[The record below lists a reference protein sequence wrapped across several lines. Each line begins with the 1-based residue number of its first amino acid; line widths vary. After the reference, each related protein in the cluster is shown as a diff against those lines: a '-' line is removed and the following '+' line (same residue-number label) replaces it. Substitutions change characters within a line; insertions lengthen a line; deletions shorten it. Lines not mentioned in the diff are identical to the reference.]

1 MSRTGLLLGAGA
13 SYDIGMPLAAE
24 LTDELRDWLTP
35 AKLRHLN
42 DGWRQQGGGYSDAA
56 IEGLAGVLVR
66 QDMTYEHILGHLQVE
81 QARANS
87 QEHHGLIAFL
97 SEMLYALLK
106 ERHVLN
112 PGFIARAIRNLD
124 GVKRLAEVHRPLWVF
139 SLNHD
144 LVVECFS
151 AYSGV
156 PLECGYGEER
166 VRLPRRDAA
175 GATVGEIEALVMRRE
190 QLREGRLSFFG
201 PGTAG
206 INLLKIHGS
215 LDEFAFND
223 GEDLLKIAPAEN
235 TISATLTALDLVN
248 REVRYIDPRWPGG
261 VVRGTNEIVYED
273 AEGEMQ
279 FLRRSLLGGM
289 FKFQGQQGQTVPEE
303 LLGYFESALNRL
315 SALICIGYGF
325 GDPHIN
331 QAIRAWLERTEER
344 RLTIVDPAISRVPDS
359 LLHLSPQIRMEA
371 VTATDYLDREGGV
384 TRTRRERLEEEMSR
398 VIRADR
404 ARGKVLLAEWQ
415 ERTMAGLMDRTEG
428 LIARLPRKGS
438 DVDLDS
444 LGVSSEDLPDWVREQ
459 IQVPSI
465 EEMLEEFL
473 EQATESP
480 ES

>member
-24 LTDELRDWLTP
+24 LTDEIRDWLTP
-35 AKLRHLN
+35 AKLSNLN

-56 IEGLAGVLVR
+56 IEGLADVLVR

-97 SEMLYALLK
+97 SEALYALLK

-112 PGFIARAIRNLD
+112 ISFIARAIRNLD
-124 GVKRLAEVHRPLWVF
+124 GVKRLAEIQRPLWVF

-144 LVVECFS
+144 LLVECFS

-156 PLECGYGEER
+156 PLKSGYSEER
-166 VRLPRRDAA
+166 VRLPRRDAS
-175 GATVGEIEALVMRRE
+175 GSTVGEIEALVMRRE
-190 QLREGRLSFFG
+190 QLLEGRLSFFG
-201 PGTAG
+201 EGILG

-223 GEDLLKIAPAEN
+223 GQDLLKLAPAEDS
-235 TISATLTALDLVN
+235 ISATLSALDLVN

-261 VVRGTNEIVYED
+261 VVRGSNEIIYED

-289 FKFQGQQGQTVPEE
+289 FKFQGQQGQTVPVE
-303 LLGYFESALNRL
+303 LLRYFESALNQL

-325 GDPHIN
+325 GDAHIN
-331 QAIRAWLERTEER
+331 QAIREWLERTGER
-344 RLTIVDPAISRVPDS
+344 HLTIVDPAISRVPDS
-359 LLHLSPQIRMEA
+359 LLHLSPQVRMEA
-371 VTATDYLDREGGV
+371 VTATDYLNREGDV
-384 TRTRRERLEEEMSR
+384 IRSRHEQLEGEVSR
-398 VIRADR
+398 IIRADS
-404 ARGKVLLAEWQ
+404 ARGKVLLAEWR
-415 ERTMAGLMDRTEG
+415 ERVMADLTDRAVGLF
-428 LIARLPRKGS
+428 ARLPRKGEE
-438 DVDLDS
+438 VDLDS
-444 LGVSSEDLPDWVREQ
+444 LGASSEALPGWIREQ
-459 IQVPSI
+459 IQVPST
-465 EEMLEEFL
+465 EELLEDFL
-473 EQATESP
+473 EQATDSP
-480 ES
+480 SV